1 VQQVPLQSV
10 RRATARQMS
19 LAWAQIPHVMHQDL
33 ADITALELFRR
44 RHAAEVEQLGG
55 KLTLTVLVLR
65 AVVAVLKQFPRFNA
79 SLDAEGGQLILKQYY
94 HIGVA
99 VDTERGLIVP
109 VVRDVDRKSMT
120 DLAIELTALVEQ
132 VRQGKVNRDDL
143 QGGTFTI
150 TNPGAIGGTTFTPII
165 NYPEVAILGLG
176 RTRLEPVVQGD
187 IDNFTIAPRLCLP
200 LHLAFD
206 HRVNDGADAARFMRT
221 LIDTLRDPEAF
232 LLRV

>member
-19 LAWAQIPHVMHQDL
+19 LAWAQIPHVMHQDM
-33 ADITALELFRR
+33 ADMTALELFRR
-44 RHAAEVEQLGG
+44 RHAAEVEQHGG
-55 KLTLTVLVLR
+55 KLSLTVLVLR

-109 VVRDVDRKSMT
+109 VMRDVDRKSMIE
-120 DLAIELTALVEQ
+120 LATELTALVEQ
-132 VRQGKVNRDDL
+132 VRHGKVKRDDL

-176 RTRLEPVVQGD
+176 RTRLVPVVQGD
-187 IDNFTIAPRLCLP
+187 LDNFTITPRLGLP
-200 LHLAFD
+200 LHLTFD
-206 HRVNDGADAARFMRT
+206 HRVNDGADAARFMRA